1 MSKRM
6 SHGLMSSKTAPAV
19 LGALGLLL
27 AAGPALA
34 QQSMFQ
40 QMPESA
46 PETPAAAATPA
57 PATAAPAMSMGMG
70 VPAPSPM
77 GTPAARSVGGQ
88 GNVDCSAIQHTLN
101 ERKALVAKANAAS
114 QSKQKMTPAQAC
126 SLFGKLY
133 ANGVSGIK
141 WITANKE
148 WCSIPDSFS
157 TGFKTDNDKVGG
169 IKTKVCGM
177 AAQVTKMEAQ
187 AREGGGGGGL
197 LGGPGLSG
205 NFKMPQG
212 AL

>member
-1 MSKRM
+1 MSNRM
-6 SHGLMSSKTAPAV
+6 PKGLTSSKTVPAV

-40 QMPESA
+40 QMPES
-46 PETPAAAATPA
+46 PADAGA
-57 PATAAPAMSMGMG
+57 AAPAQSAASAPPSMSMGMG

-77 GTPAARSVGGQ
+77 ASPAARSVGGQ
-88 GNVDCSAIQHTLN
+88 GNVDCNAIQHTLN

-133 ANGVSGIK
+133 ANGVAGIK
-141 WITANKE
+141 WISSNKE

-157 TGFKTDNDKVGG
+157 TGFKADNDKVGG

-177 AAQVTKMEAQ
+177 ASQVTKMEAQ
-187 AREGGGGGGL
+187 AREGGGGGL

-205 NFKMPQG
+205 SFKMPQG